1 MEPKQSAAV
10 ILNYKANLHFEAQEK
25 EPDYVHSKEKQ
36 TEHHKIYALNKI
48 RKLLTGF
55 RQMTHNRLT
64 LTVELQASGSSPLR

>member
-36 TEHHKIYALNKI
+36 TEHHNLCS
-48 RKLLTGF
+48 
-55 RQMTHNRLT
+55 
-64 LTVELQASGSSPLR
+64 E